1 MYRIRKRALSI
12 VLLVAMILTLM
23 PVPAAAEENG
33 TAQAA
38 PHILSTI
45 RHEVGDDGA
54 ETGQITAQIEA
65 YLTDSTNKTRTV
77 KPCDI
82 IFLIEQ
88 STFMNTQNNT
98 ALYGQERADILDTME
113 KMLDAIPAPTTGGEH
128 RVAISGYGRINNPGN
143 SDTYVE
149 DQYPGVKLD
158 PSVNQSLNTGYYTC
172 ENGAPV
178 FHSAKGWIEWSQV
191 EGYDDKTLPKM
202 PDGYL
207 TNAAYNDV
215 FMSVSDAKDV
225 IDADQMVSWHAQASR
240 MDAGLQLTEKL
251 AQIAEGQKESSHE
264 DRNLIVFIAAS
275 SLPYQNQNG
284 GYQTLRSEAAMEA
297 AKNLK
302 ESYGAT
308 IFGFGDF
315 NKLNLDNGLTEE
327 GQRNYFNETMASI
340 CGSTG
345 TADGAAYFKG
355 LSQAHDIDEALS
367 ELLIQIDANVNP
379 NAEKLPIDVNSF
391 QEAGS
396 EHISHTWAQIKAEH
410 HILSSSSINEIASV
424 DYYRFTGYE
433 GNTPQFDM
441 SAPVR
446 HADLSISKI
455 GNGNSIQT
463 TLNLVPIPPAKEAGS
478 AYGEKAVITITDP
491 VCVDYRWVGDWTP
504 SFDPPSH
511 EHAARNTTFSPANPT
526 QQEVIKNNVKLKFDG
541 WYRLWNDG
549 VDQEEDGKKTWN
561 YGDQKY
567 VSYQNT
573 IYDAFGSDLQ
583 LYGRWVPSIDVNFH
597 WIGSVIPK
605 DLDEPSSVS
614 LSLGDAGGC
623 FYQAKTPALDG
634 YEFDGW
640 YKDSNCTQPYNS
652 NGEILSAN
660 TDLYGS
666 WTKLGTKEVT
676 FTVVNGSWDTGSDWY
691 KQPAASADGESSV
704 TVQVPLR
711 NGKGTLTAD
720 LIPSVDRADMKPS
733 DEYKAPGTWG
743 YFAPDTNADAITE
756 DGTYQYTYTFPKKD
770 TYTITYRWMPGTE
783 VPEDVSLP
791 AQQSKEDTSSG
802 ATPEFDIQQPEKP
815 SDEKWHFDGW
825 YTTSEPEI
833 AGTYQPFSKPTY
845 LFEDTDEKNLTLY
858 GKWSHE
864 DCTVTFY
871 ADYFQPA
878 LGHFSDDRYSVSY
891 TVPYGSN
898 LAEEVPAPAPYSTD
912 TYYFEGWMDDYG
924 NSNSD
929 TFYTSKAIQTM
940 TVKCDW
946 NFVAQW
952 WPIVTFDANG
962 GVWELS
968 EGQPDIRHVLV
979 PANTDDHIDALRP
992 PVKEGYTFLGWYDD
1006 KDAGKLIDF
1015 DTEKFDG
1022 AKTVYAHWA
1031 KNATVTFKIV
1041 NGYWSGGTAEDK
1053 NVTVVLYPQADGSVG
1068 GTLPASSVPS
1078 IMIPAAGYENAAG
1091 SWDAVPNIEP
1101 NGIVDSVTYTYTFGR
1116 THSGGHTSGGSTS
1129 TKLTLHYESNGGT
1142 SYKDESYSYGTTVS
1156 LDKVPTRE
1164 SYTFTGWY
1172 ADKALTQKIT
1182 GVTMN
1187 SDKTVYAGWK
1197 ATGVPDMLNG
1207 DDHYAYVVGYS
1218 DGTVRPNA
1226 NISRAEVATIF
1237 FRLLKEDVRDGNLT
1251 AENTFTD
1258 VTGGQ
1263 WHNKAISTMAKLGVV
1278 KGRNAE
1284 AFDPDAP
1291 ITRAEFATICARFD
1305 KAQISTSSNF
1315 TDISGHWA
1323 EKSIERAATLGWIAG
1338 YSDGTFRPSNYITRA
1353 EAMTMI
1359 NRVLCRMPQSEDDL
1373 LNGMTVWPDNHPT
1386 DWHYLAVQEATNS
1399 HDFDRKG
1406 EVNEKWTKLTNGS
1419 DWRQYQ

>member
-1 MYRIRKRALSI
+1 MYQIRKRALSI

-23 PVPAAAEENG
+23 PVSAAAEENG

-45 RHEVGDDGA
+45 KHEVGDDGA

-65 YLTDSTNKTRTV
+65 YLTDSTNQTRTV
-77 KPCDI
+77 TPCDI

-98 ALYGQERADILDTME
+98 AFYGQERKDILDTME

-149 DQYPGVKLD
+149 NQYPGKKLD
-158 PSVNQSLNTGYYTC
+158 SSANQSLNTGYYTC
-172 ENGAPV
+172 EKDSPV
-178 FHSAKGWIEWSQV
+178 FHSANGWTEWSKV
-191 EGYDDKTLPKM
+191 EGHDEKTLPQM

-207 TNAAYNDV
+207 ANEAYNNV
-215 FMSVSDAKDV
+215 FMSISDAKAV
-225 IDADQMVSWHAQASR
+225 IDADKMVSWHAQASR
-240 MDAGLQLTEKL
+240 MDAGLQLTERL
-251 AQIAEGQKESSHE
+251 AQIAKAHKASDE

-284 GYQTLRSEAAMEA
+284 GYQTLRPEAAIVA
-297 AKNLK
+297 ANTLK
-302 ESYGAT
+302 ETYGAT

-315 NKLNLDNGLTEE
+315 NKLNLNNGLTEE
-327 GQRNYFNETMASI
+327 EQRSYFNETMASI
-340 CGSTG
+340 CGR
-345 TADGAAYFKG
+345 DGATDGASYFKG

-379 NAEKLPIDVNSF
+379 NAEKLPINVTSF
-391 QEAGS
+391 QEAGG
-396 EHISHTWAQIKAEH
+396 EHTSHTWAQIKEQH

-424 DYYRFTGYE
+424 DYYRFIRYGAD
-433 GNTPQFDM
+433 NIPQFDM
-441 SAPVR
+441 SKPAR
-446 HADLSISKI
+446 HADLNISQI
-455 GNGNSIQT
+455 GNGDNIQT
-463 TLNLVPIPPAKEAGS
+463 ALNLVPIPPANEEGS

-511 EHAARNTTFSPANPT
+511 EHAARNTTISPANPT
-526 QQEVIKNNVKLKFDG
+526 QKEDSTENVKLKFDG

-549 VDQEEDGKKTWN
+549 VDHDGDGKKTWN
-561 YGDQKY
+561 YHDKTY
-567 VSYQNT
+567 VPYQNT
-573 IYDAFGSDLQ
+573 IYAAFGSDLQ

-597 WIGSVIPK
+597 WAAGSVSPEG
-605 DLDEPSSVS
+605 LNPPSSVS
-614 LSLGDAGGC
+614 LPLDDAGGC
-623 FYQAKTPALDG
+623 SYQAETPTLDG
-634 YEFDGW
+634 YEFGGW

-652 NGEILSAN
+652 KGEKLSAN
-660 TDLYGS
+660 TDLYGR

-676 FTVVNGSWDTGSDWY
+676 FTVKNGSWNTESTWY
-691 KQPAASADGESSV
+691 KQPATSTDDENSNTV

-711 NGKGTLTAD
+711 NGKGTLTAN
-720 LIPSVDRADMKPS
+720 LIPYVDHDDMKPS
-733 DEYKAPGTWG
+733 EGYKEPGTWG
-743 YFAPDTNADAITE
+743 DSAPDTNVDAITE
-756 DGTYQYTYTFPKKD
+756 DGTYRYTYTFPEANM
-770 TYTITYRWMPGTE
+770 YTITYRWVPGTE
-783 VPEDVSLP
+783 VPEGVSLP
-791 AQQSKEDTSSG
+791 AQQSGEETSSG
-802 ATPEFDIQQPEKP
+802 VKPEFDIQQPTQS
-815 SDEKWHFDGW
+815 SDDKWHFDGW
-825 YTTSEPEI
+825 YTTSKITENDK
-833 AGTYQPFSKPTY
+833 PFS
-845 LFEDTDEKNLTLY
+845 DTKYSFKDADAKNLTLY
-858 GKWSHE
+858 GKWSHK

-871 ADYFQPA
+871 ADNDQLA
-878 LGHFSDDRYSVSY
+878 LGHFSDGSYSVRY
-891 TVPYGSN
+891 TVPYGSK
-898 LAEEVPAPAPYSTD
+898 LADAVPAPTPYRTD
-912 TYYFEGWMDDYG
+912 TYYFEGWMGKYE

-952 WPIVTFDANG
+952 WPIVTFNANG
-962 GVWELS
+962 GAWELS
-968 EGQPDIRHVLV
+968 EGHPDIRYVRV
-979 PANTDDHIDALRP
+979 PANANNHIDALRP
-992 PVKEGYTFLGWYDD
+992 PVKEGYTFLGWCY
-1006 KDAGKLIDF
+1006 KDAGKIIDF
-1015 DTEKFDG
+1015 NTETFDG
-1022 AKTVYAHWA
+1022 AKTVYARWA

-1041 NGYWSGGTAEDK
+1041 NGYWSGETAEDR

-1068 GTLPASSVPS
+1068 GTLPASSVPA

-1101 NGIVDSVTYTYTFGR
+1101 NGIVDSVTYTYTFGQ
-1116 THSGGHTSGGSTS
+1116 THSGGSTS

-1142 SYKDESYSYGTTVS
+1142 SYRDERYSSGTTVT
-1156 LDKVPTRE
+1156 LDKAPVRE

-1172 ADKALTQKIT
+1172 ADKALTDKIT
-1182 GVTMN
+1182 NVKMTSN
-1187 SDKTVYAGWK
+1187 KTVYAGWT
-1197 ATGVPDMLNG
+1197 ATNVPDMLNG

-1237 FRLLKEDVRDGNLT
+1237 FRLLKEEVRDGNLT
-1251 AENTFTD
+1251 TENTFAD
-1258 VTGGQ
+1258 VTDGQ
-1263 WHNKAISTMAKLGVV
+1263 WHNKAISTMAKLGAV

-1305 KAQISTSSNF
+1305 KTQISTSSNF

-1323 EKSIERAATLGWIAG
+1323 EKYIERAATLGWIAG

-1359 NRVLCRMPQSEDDL
+1359 NRVLCRVPQSADDL
-1373 LNGMTVWPDNHPT
+1373 LNDMTVWPDNHPT
-1386 DWHYLAVQEATNS
+1386 DWYYLAVQEATNS

>member
-45 RHEVGDDGA
+45 KHEVGGDGA
-54 ETGQITAQIEA
+54 ENGQITAQIEA

-88 STFMNTQNNT
+88 SAFMNTQNNT
-98 ALYGQERADILDTME
+98 ALYGQERAAILDTME
-113 KMLDAIPAPTTGGEH
+113 KMLDAIPAPTTGGTH

-149 DQYPGVKLD
+149 DQYPGKKLD
-158 PSVNQSLNTGYYTC
+158 PSENLSLNTGYYTC
-172 ENGAPV
+172 KDDAPA
-178 FHSAKGWIEWSQV
+178 FHSATGWTEWSRV
-191 EGYDDKTLPKM
+191 EGNDEKTLPQM
-202 PDGYL
+202 PAGYL
-207 TNAAYNDV
+207 EKVTYDDV
-215 FMSVSDAKDV
+215 FMSVSDAKKV
-225 IDADQMVSWHAQASR
+225 IDADKMVSWHAQASR
-240 MDAGLQLTEKL
+240 MDAGLQLTKEL
-251 AQIAEGQKESSHE
+251 VQIAANKKGSDE

-275 SLPYQNQNG
+275 SLPYQNQGG

-297 AKNLK
+297 ARELK

-315 NKLNLDNGLTEE
+315 NKLNLNNGLTEE
-327 GQRNYFNETMASI
+327 DQRNDFNATMASI
-340 CGSTG
+340 CGSAG
-345 TADGAAYFKG
+345 TTDGASYFKG

-379 NAEKLPIDVNSF
+379 NAETLPIDVTSF

-396 EHISHTWAQIKAEH
+396 EHTHTWAQIKAEH

-424 DYYRFTGYE
+424 DYYRFTGYSAD
-433 GNTPQFDM
+433 NTPQFDM

-455 GNGNSIQT
+455 GKGDSIQT
-463 TLNLVPIPPAKEAGS
+463 TLNLVPIPPAEKGS
-478 AYGEKAVITITDP
+478 PYGEKAVITITDP
-491 VCVDYRWVGDWTP
+491 VCVDYRWVGDWAPT
-504 SFDPPSH
+504 FNPPSH
-511 EHAARNTTFSPANPT
+511 EHAARNTTFSPVSPE
-526 QQEVIKNNVKLKFDG
+526 QQEVSKENIKLKFDG

-549 VDQEEDGKKTWN
+549 VDKDGDGKKTWTYN
-561 YGDQKY
+561 GRKY

-573 IYDAFGSDLQ
+573 IYAAFGSDLQ
-583 LYGRWVPSIDVNFH
+583 LYGRWVPYIDVNFH
-597 WIGSVIPK
+597 WIGSVIPE
-605 DLDEPSSVS
+605 DLDKPSSVS
-614 LSLGDAGGC
+614 LPLGDAGGC
-623 FYQAKTPALDG
+623 FYQAETPTLDG

-640 YKDSNCTQPYNS
+640 YKDSACTERYS
-652 NGEILSAN
+652 SDGEKLSAN
-660 TDLYGS
+660 TDLYGR

-676 FTVVNGSWDTGSDWY
+676 FTVVNGSWNTQSDWY
-691 KQPAASADGESSV
+691 RQPAASAVDENSV

-711 NGKGTLTAD
+711 NGKGTLTTD
-720 LIPSVDRADMKPS
+720 LIPYVDQDDMQPS
-733 DEYKAPGTWG
+733 HGYKAPGTWG
-743 YFAPDTNADAITE
+743 KLAPDTNADAITE
-756 DGTYQYTYTFPKKD
+756 DGTYQYIYTFPEAN
-770 TYTITYRWMPGTE
+770 TYTITYRWVPGTE

-791 AQQSKEDTSSG
+791 AQQSDKESDSG
-802 ATPEFDIQQPEKP
+802 KKPTFSIQQPKES

-825 YTTSEPEI
+825 YTKSEITEND
-833 AGTYQPFSKPTY
+833 QPFSDTTY
-845 LFEDTDEKNLTLY
+845 SFKDPDVKNLTLY
-858 GKWSHE
+858 GKWSH
-864 DCTVTFY
+864 DPCTVTFD
-871 ADYFQPA
+871 ADNGQPA
-878 LGHFSDDRYSVSY
+878 RGYFSDGSYFVSY
-891 TVPYGSN
+891 TVPYGSK
-898 LAEEVPAPAPYSTD
+898 LTKEVPAPAPNSAA
-912 TYYFEGWMDDYG
+912 TYYFEGWMDG
-924 NSNSD
+924 SD
-929 TFYTSKAIQTM
+929 IFYTSRAISTM
-940 TVKCDW
+940 TVKCDL
-946 NFVAQW
+946 NFAAQW

-968 EGQPDIRHVLV
+968 EGRPRIRYVPV

-1006 KDAGKLIDF
+1006 KDAGEIIDF
-1015 DTEKFDG
+1015 DTETFTG
-1022 AKTVYAHWA
+1022 AKTVYARWA

-1041 NGYWSGGTAEDK
+1041 NGYWSGKTAEDR

-1068 GTLPASSVPS
+1068 GTLPASSVPA

-1091 SWDAVPNIEP
+1091 SWDAEPNIEP
-1101 NGIVDSVTYTYTFGR
+1101 NGIVDSVTYTYTFGQ
-1116 THSGGHTSGGSTS
+1116 THSGGHTS
-1129 TKLTLHYESNGGT
+1129 KLTLHYESNGGT
-1142 SYKDESYSYGTTVS
+1142 SYRDERYSSGTIVN
-1156 LDKVPTRE
+1156 LDKLPIRGG
-1164 SYTFTGWY
+1164 YTFSGWY
-1172 ADKALTQKIT
+1172 ADKALTDKIT
-1182 GVTMN
+1182 NVKMTGN
-1187 SDKTVYAGWK
+1187 KTVYAGWT
-1197 ATGVPDMLNG
+1197 ATNVPDMLNG

-1258 VTGGQ
+1258 VTDGQ

-1305 KAQISTSSNF
+1305 KTQISTSSNF

-1323 EKSIERAATLGWIAG
+1323 EMYIERAATLGWIAG

-1359 NRVLCRMPQSEDDL
+1359 NRVLCRMPQSADDL
-1373 LNGMTVWPDNHPT
+1373 LNNMTVWPDNHPT

-1406 EVNEKWTKLTNGS
+1406 EVNETWTKLTS
-1419 DWRQYQ
+1419 APDWTRYQ

>member
-1 MYRIRKRALSI
+1 MYRIRNRALSI

-23 PVPAAAEENG
+23 PVSASAAAGENG
-33 TAQAA
+33 TAQTP

-45 RHEVGDDGA
+45 KHEVDGDGK

-88 STFMNTQNNT
+88 SAFMNTQNNT
-98 ALYGQERADILDTME
+98 AFYGQERKDILDTME
-113 KMLDAIPAPTTGGEH
+113 KMLDAIPKPTTGGEH

-143 SDTYVE
+143 SDTYVAN
-149 DQYPGVKLD
+149 QYPGKKLD
-158 PSVNQSLNTGYYTC
+158 PSENQSLNTGYYTC
-172 ENGAPV
+172 KGGVPA
-178 FHSAKGWIEWSQV
+178 FHSANGWTEWSQV
-191 EGYDDKTLPKM
+191 AGSNKETLPQM

-207 TNAAYNDV
+207 ANEAYENV
-215 FMSVSDAKDV
+215 FMSVSDAKKV

-240 MDAGLQLTEKL
+240 MDAGLQLTERL
-251 AQIAEGQKESSHE
+251 AQIAKDKKDKKASGE

-284 GYQTLRSEAAMEA
+284 GYQTLRPDAAIA
-297 AKNLK
+297 AAEKLK
-302 ESYGAT
+302 KDYGAT

-315 NKLNLDNGLTEE
+315 NKLNLTNGLTEE
-327 GQRNYFNETMASI
+327 AQRKYFNETMASI
-340 CGSTG
+340 CGSAG
-345 TADGAAYFKG
+345 TSDGAAYFKG

-379 NAEKLPIDVNSF
+379 NAEKLPIDVTYF

-396 EHISHTWAQIKAEH
+396 QHTSHTWAQIKAEH

-424 DYYRFTGYE
+424 DYYRFTRYE

-441 SAPVR
+441 SAPAR
-446 HADLSISKI
+446 HAELSISKI
-455 GNGNSIQT
+455 GNGDSIQT
-463 TLNLVPIPPAKEAGS
+463 DLNLVPIPPANEGGS

-491 VCVDYRWVGDWTP
+491 VCVDYKWVGDWEP

-511 EHAARNTTFSPANPT
+511 EHAARNTTFSPANLKQKEDST
-526 QQEVIKNNVKLKFDG
+526 ENVKLKFDG
-541 WYRLWNDG
+541 WYRLWNAG
-549 VDQEEDGKKTWN
+549 VDQEGAGKKIWN
-561 YGDQKY
+561 YKGQKY

-583 LYGRWVPSIDVNFH
+583 LYGRWVPYIDVNFH
-597 WIGSVIPK
+597 WIGSVIPEG
-605 DLDEPSSVS
+605 LDKPSSVS

-623 FYQAKTPALDG
+623 FYQAETPTLDG

-640 YKDSNCTQPYNS
+640 YKDSACTERYKS
-652 NGEILSAN
+652 NGEKLSAN
-660 TDLYGS
+660 TDLYGR

-676 FTVVNGSWDTGSDWY
+676 FTVENGSWNTESTWY
-691 KQPAASADGESSV
+691 RQAAVKVGNSV

-711 NGKGTLTAD
+711 NGKGTLTQD
-720 LIPSVDRADMKPS
+720 MIPYVDRDDMRPS
-733 DEYKAPGTWG
+733 EGYKEPGTWG
-743 YFAPDTNADAITE
+743 KLAPDTNVDSITE
-756 DGTYQYTYTFPKKD
+756 DGTYDYTYTFPEAD
-770 TYTITYRWMPGTE
+770 TYTITYRWVPGTE
-783 VPEDVSLP
+783 VPENVSLP
-791 AQQSKEDTSSG
+791 AQQSVKETSGGS
-802 ATPEFDIQQPEKP
+802 KP
-815 SDEKWHFDGW
+815 TFSIRPISSSDQKWNFNGW
-825 YTTSEPEI
+825 YTKSETDE
-833 AGTYQPFSKPTY
+833 TYQPFSNTTY
-845 LFEDTDEKNLTLY
+845 SFKDTNDKNLTLY
-858 GKWSHE
+858 GKWSH
-864 DCTVTFY
+864 DPCTVTFY
-871 ADYFQPA
+871 ADYAQPPR
-878 LGHFSDDRYSVSY
+878 GYFNNGPYSVSY
-891 TVPYGSN
+891 TVPYGSK
-898 LAEEVPAPAPYSTD
+898 LTEEVPAPAPNSAAP
-912 TYYFEGWMDDYG
+912 YYFEGWMDG
-924 NSNSD
+924 SD
-929 TFYTSKAIQTM
+929 IFYTSRAISTM
-940 TVKCDW
+940 TVKCDL

-968 EGQPDIRHVLV
+968 EGQPGTRYVPV
-979 PANTDDHIDALRP
+979 PANANDHIDALRP
-992 PVKEGYTFLGWYDD
+992 PVKEGYTFLGWYDED
-1006 KDAGKLIDF
+1006 TGKIIDF
-1015 DTEKFDG
+1015 NTETFNR
-1022 AKTVYAHWA
+1022 ARTVYARWA

-1041 NGYWSGGTAEDK
+1041 NGYWSGGTAEDR

-1068 GTLPASSVPS
+1068 GTLPASSVPA

-1091 SWDAVPNIEP
+1091 SWDVAPNIEP
-1101 NGIVDSVTYTYTFGR
+1101 NGIVDSVTYTYTFGQ
-1116 THSGGHTSGGSTS
+1116 THSGGSTS

-1142 SYKDESYSYGTTVS
+1142 SYRDERYSSGTTVT
-1156 LDKVPTRE
+1156 LDKAPVRE

-1172 ADKALTQKIT
+1172 ADKALTDKIT
-1182 GVTMN
+1182 NVKMTSN
-1187 SDKTVYAGWK
+1187 KTVYAGWT
-1197 ATGVPDMLNG
+1197 ATNVPDMLNG

-1237 FRLLKEDVRDGNLT
+1237 FRLLKEEVRDGNLT
-1251 AENTFTD
+1251 TENTFAD
-1258 VTGGQ
+1258 VTDGQ
-1263 WHNKAISTMAKLGVV
+1263 WHNKAISTMAKLGAV

-1305 KAQISTSSNF
+1305 KTQISTGSNF

-1323 EKSIERAATLGWIAG
+1323 EKYIERAAALGWIAG

-1359 NRVLCRMPQSEDDL
+1359 NRVLCRMPQSADDL
-1373 LNGMTVWPDNHPT
+1373 LNDMTVWPDNHPT

-1419 DWRQYQ
+1419 DWKQYQ